1 MAGLTSPATKTLGS
15 NGLKPLFAS
24 LPEPVL
30 KPAFSFHS
38 SCPAYNLSCNPPSSP
53 LFLANHFF
61 QQAMS
66 TLPDHQS
73 RTPSTASRKS
83 AKRHALLTLL
93 LALTGAAPLAIWPT
107 ASDAGDNDHEMA
119 RQALRQGQ
127 VLPLRTVLDRVE
139 QQYQGQVIK
148 VEFERDDGRFVY
160 EIRLL
165 QSDGKVVKLEID
177 AGDGSLIS
185 MKRKK

>member
-1 MAGLTSPATKTLGS
+1 
-15 NGLKPLFAS
+15 
-24 LPEPVL
+24 
-30 KPAFSFHS
+30 
-38 SCPAYNLSCNPPSSP
+38 
-53 LFLANHFF
+53 
-61 QQAMS
+61 
-66 TLPDHQS
+66 
-73 RTPSTASRKS
+73 
-83 AKRHALLTLL
+83 
-93 LALTGAAPLAIWPT
+93 
-107 ASDAGDNDHEMA
+107 
-119 RQALRQGQ
+119 
-127 VLPLRTVLDRVE
+127 RTVLDRVE

>member
-1 MAGLTSPATKTLGS
+1 MP
-15 NGLKPLFAS
+15 
-24 LPEPVL
+24 
-30 KPAFSFHS
+30 
-38 SCPAYNLSCNPPSSP
+38 
-53 LFLANHFF
+53 
-61 QQAMS
+61 
-66 TLPDHQS
+66 TLPDRHHR

-83 AKRHALLTLL
+83 GKRHALLALL
-93 LALTGAAPLAIWPT
+93 LALTGSATLAIWPT